1 MGFWTLMEGFL
12 LFANA
17 LAILNEDRFL
27 SPRGWTM
34 AEMPGGG
41 RKSLK
46 GQFIGLIHACQY
58 MRLPLMILNIIT
70 IVVKLFSGWDWKERL
85 YIYVCTLLNSVMF
98 HYFSE
103 SLRMKHA
110 IWRIFFQNH
119 WCIFFSDSTCFED
132 YGCCWHPIIFFVL
145 ICLIIHITEV

>member
-34 AEMPGGG
+34 AEMTGGG

-70 IVVKLFSGWDWKERL
+70 IVVKLFSG
-85 YIYVCTLLNSVMF
+85 
-98 HYFSE
+98 
-103 SLRMKHA
+103 
-110 IWRIFFQNH
+110 
-119 WCIFFSDSTCFED
+119 
-132 YGCCWHPIIFFVL
+132 
-145 ICLIIHITEV
+145 